1 MFWIKLAL
9 IIIWFLAGLLL
20 FAKDI
25 IVDFPFLKPI
35 LEKFGFLGASTSKS
49 KVVKVAPPVKLVKVI
64 NPEPPVKVVKP
75 VKVTKVI
82 KTEPLVKVVKPDPI
96 PEPKEEII
104 EEDNALENV
113 QIFKKKI
120 KARTTWYASLTE
132 AEKIEFRGYFVDD
145 ADTHLVKDLVYKLN
159 GNNDAFFE
167 RVFNFIYVYRK
178 LISSSLLQKLT
189 DELLF
194 FAENDPEVQ
203 TLIYEAATRVAYY
216 RRKDKAMLAYAENL
230 ARLDVALQQG
240 VLKAKG
246 KYVYSFTRLAIIL
259 ERKGETKEALEL
271 VEDALKRQLTDRTK
285 TGYEGRKIRLQKRLT
300 K

>member
-1 MFWIKLAL
+1 MFWIKVAL
-9 IIIWFLAGLLL
+9 IAVWFLAGLLL

-25 IVDFPFLKPI
+25 IVDFPFLKPVFEI
-35 LEKFGFLGASTSKS
+35 LGILKSSKT
-49 KVVKVAPPVKLVKVI
+49 KAKPVPPVKAVA
-64 NPEPPVKVVKP
+64 VVKP
-75 VKVTKVI
+75 VA
-82 KTEPLVKVVKPDPI
+82 PVKVAKPKPI
-96 PEPKEEII
+96 AEPKEEAV

-113 QIFKKKI
+113 QIFKNKI

-132 AEKIEFRGYFVDD
+132 EEKTEFRSYFVDD
-145 ADTHLVKDLVYKLN
+145 VETHLVKDLVYKLN

-167 RVFNFIYVYRK
+167 RVFNFIYAYRK
-178 LISSSLLQKLT
+178 LISTSLLQKLT

-194 FAENDPEVQ
+194 FAENDAEVQ
-203 TLIYEAATRVAYY
+203 TLVYEAATRVAYY
-216 RRKDKAMLAYAENL
+216 RRKDKAMLAYAEKL

-259 ERKGETKEALEL
+259 ERKGETKEALAL

-285 TGYEGRKIRLQKRLT
+285 TGYAGRKVRLEKRLA

>member
-1 MFWIKLAL
+1 MFWIKVAL
-9 IIIWFLAGLLL
+9 IAVWFLAGLLL

-25 IVDFPFLKPI
+25 LVDFPFLKPI
-35 LEKFGFLGASTSKS
+35 FEILGVLKGTKTEKTKEKA
-49 KVVKVAPPVKLVKVI
+49 VAPVKNVA
-64 NPEPPVKVVKP
+64 VVKP
-75 VKVTKVI
+75 VA
-82 KTEPLVKVVKPDPI
+82 PVKVAKPKPI
-96 PEPKEEII
+96 PEPKEEAV

-113 QIFKKKI
+113 QIFKNKI

-132 AEKIEFRGYFVDD
+132 AEKSEFRSYFVDEV
-145 ADTHLVKDLVYKLN
+145 DTHLVKDLVYKLN

-167 RVFNFIYVYRK
+167 RVFNFIYAYRK

-194 FAENDPEVQ
+194 FAENDADVQ
-203 TLIYEAATRVAYY
+203 TLVYEAATRVAYY
-216 RRKDKAMLAYAENL
+216 RRKDKTMIAYAEKL

-240 VLKAKG
+240 TLKTKG

-259 ERKGETKEALEL
+259 ERKGETKEALAL

-285 TGYEGRKIRLQKRLT
+285 TGYEGRKVRLEKRLA

>member
-1 MFWIKLAL
+1 MFWIKLVL
-9 IIIWFLAGLLL
+9 IIVWFIAGLLL
-20 FAKDI
+20 FAKDVI
-25 IVDFPFLKPI
+25 SNFPFLKPVFEI
-35 LEKFGFLGASTSKS
+35 LGVLEKKTVKT
-49 KVVKVAPPVKLVKVI
+49 KVLKTENPVKAKSVSKAR
-64 NPEPPVKVVKP
+64 PPVKVVK
-75 VKVTKVI
+75 TQA
-82 KTEPLVKVVKPDPI
+82 I
-96 PEPKEEII
+96 PEPKEETV

-113 QIFKKKI
+113 QIFKNKI

-132 AEKIEFRGYFVDD
+132 AEKSEFRSYFVDD

-167 RVFNFIYVYRK
+167 RVFNYIYVYRK

-194 FAENDPEVQ
+194 FAGSDAEVQ

-216 RRKDKAMLAYAENL
+216 RRKDKSMLEYAEKL

-259 ERKGETKEALEL
+259 ERKGETKEALAL
-271 VEDALKRQLTDRTK
+271 VEDALKRQLIDRTK
-285 TGYEGRKIRLQKRLT
+285 SGYEGRKVRLNKRLS

>member
-9 IIIWFLAGLLL
+9 IIVWFLAGLLL
-20 FAKDI
+20 FAKDV

-35 LEKFGFLGASTSKS
+35 FESLGLLGDRPVKT
-49 KVVKVAPPVKLVKVI
+49 KVVKVAPPVKVVKVVT
-64 NPEPPVKVVKP
+64 PTPPVKVVKP
-75 VKVTKVI
+75 
-82 KTEPLVKVVKPDPI
+82 EPI
-96 PEPKEEII
+96 PEPKEEAV

-113 QIFKKKI
+113 QIFKTKI

-132 AEKIEFRGYFVDD
+132 AEKTEFRSYFVDD
-145 ADTHLVKDLVYKLN
+145 APTHLVKELVYKLN

-167 RVFNFIYVYRK
+167 RVFNYIYVYRK
-178 LISSSLLQKLT
+178 VISYSLLQKLT

-194 FAENDPEVQ
+194 FAENDADVQ
-203 TLIYEAATRVAYY
+203 TLVYEAATRVAYY
-216 RRKDKAMLAYAENL
+216 RRKDKAMLAYAEKL

-240 VLKAKG
+240 VLKAKD

-259 ERKGETKEALEL
+259 ERKGEAKEALTI
-271 VEDALKRQLTDRTK
+271 VNDALARKLSDRTK
-285 TGYEGRKIRLQKRLT
+285 TGYEGRKVRLQKRLA

>member
-1 MFWIKLAL
+1 MFWIKVAL
-9 IIIWFLAGLLL
+9 IAVWFLAGLLL

-25 IVDFPFLKPI
+25 IVDFPFLKPVFEI
-35 LEKFGFLGASTSKS
+35 LGILKSSKT
-49 KVVKVAPPVKLVKVI
+49 KAKTVPPVKAVA
-64 NPEPPVKVVKP
+64 VVKP
-75 VKVTKVI
+75 VA
-82 KTEPLVKVVKPDPI
+82 PVKVAKPKPI
-96 PEPKEEII
+96 AEPKEEAV

-113 QIFKKKI
+113 QIFKNKI

-132 AEKIEFRGYFVDD
+132 EEKTEFRSYFVDD
-145 ADTHLVKDLVYKLN
+145 VETHLVKDLVYKLN

-167 RVFNFIYVYRK
+167 RVFNFIYAYRK
-178 LISSSLLQKLT
+178 LISTSLLQKLT

-194 FAENDPEVQ
+194 FAENDAEVQ
-203 TLIYEAATRVAYY
+203 TLVYEAATRVAYY
-216 RRKDKAMLAYAENL
+216 RRKDKAMLAYAEKL

-259 ERKGETKEALEL
+259 ERKGETKEALAL

-285 TGYEGRKIRLQKRLT
+285 TGYAGRKVRLEKRLA

>member
-9 IIIWFLAGLLL
+9 IIVWFLAGLLL
-20 FAKDI
+20 FAKDV

-35 LEKFGFLGASTSKS
+35 FNGLGLLGDRPVKT
-49 KVVKVAPPVKLVKVI
+49 KVVKVTKVVAPT
-64 NPEPPVKVVKP
+64 PPVKVVKP
-75 VKVTKVI
+75 
-82 KTEPLVKVVKPDPI
+82 
-96 PEPKEEII
+96 EPKEEAV

-113 QIFKKKI
+113 QIFKTKI

-132 AEKIEFRGYFVDD
+132 AEKTEFRSYFVDE
-145 ADTHLVKDLVYKLN
+145 APTHLVKELVYKLN

-167 RVFNFIYVYRK
+167 RVFNYIYVYRK
-178 LISSSLLQKLT
+178 VISYSLLEKLT

-194 FAENDPEVQ
+194 FAANDADVQ
-203 TLIYEAATRVAYY
+203 TLVYEAATRVAYY
-216 RRKDKAMLAYAENL
+216 RRKDKAMLAYAEKL

-240 VLKAKG
+240 VLKAKD

-259 ERKGETKEALEL
+259 ERKGETKEALTI
-271 VEDALKRQLTDRTK
+271 VNDALARKLTDRTK
-285 TGYEGRKIRLQKRLT
+285 TGYEGRKVRLQKRLA

>member
-1 MFWIKLAL
+1 MFWIKVAL
-9 IIIWFLAGLLL
+9 IAVWFLAGLLL

-25 IVDFPFLKPI
+25 IVDFPFLKPVFEI
-35 LEKFGFLGASTSKS
+35 LGILKSSKT
-49 KVVKVAPPVKLVKVI
+49 KAKTVPLVKAVA
-64 NPEPPVKVVKP
+64 VVKP
-75 VKVTKVI
+75 VA
-82 KTEPLVKVVKPDPI
+82 PVKVAKPKPI
-96 PEPKEEII
+96 AEPKEEAV

-113 QIFKKKI
+113 QIFKNKI

-132 AEKIEFRGYFVDD
+132 EEKTEFRSYFVDD
-145 ADTHLVKDLVYKLN
+145 VETHLVKDLVYKLN

-167 RVFNFIYVYRK
+167 RVFNFIYAYRK
-178 LISSSLLQKLT
+178 LISTSLLQKLT

-194 FAENDPEVQ
+194 FAENDAEVQ
-203 TLIYEAATRVAYY
+203 TLVYEAATRVAYY
-216 RRKDKAMLAYAENL
+216 RRKDKAMLAYAEKL

-259 ERKGETKEALEL
+259 ERKGETKEALAL

-285 TGYEGRKIRLQKRLT
+285 TGYAGRKVRLEKRLA

>member
-9 IIIWFLAGLLL
+9 IIVWFIAGLLL
-20 FAKDI
+20 FAKDV
-25 IVDFPFLKPI
+25 IVEFPFLKSI
-35 LEKFGFLGASTSKS
+35 FEKLGLLGSKPAKV
-49 KVVKVAPPVKLVKVI
+49 KVVKAQ
-64 NPEPPVKVVKP
+64 PPVKVVK
-75 VKVTKVI
+75 
-82 KTEPLVKVVKPDPI
+82 VVKPEPI
-96 PEPKEEII
+96 PEPKEEAV

-113 QIFKKKI
+113 QIFKTKI

-132 AEKIEFRGYFVDD
+132 AEKTEFRSYFVDD

-194 FAENDPEVQ
+194 FAENDADVQ
-203 TLIYEAATRVAYY
+203 TLVYEAATRVAYY
-216 RRKDKAMLAYAENL
+216 RRKDKAMLAYAEKL

-259 ERKGETKEALEL
+259 ERKGETKEALAL

-285 TGYEGRKIRLQKRLT
+285 TGYEGRKVRLAKRLA

>member
-1 MFWIKLAL
+1 MFWIKLSL
-9 IIIWFLAGLLL
+9 IVVWFIAGLFL
-20 FAKDI
+20 FAKDVL
-25 IVDFPFLKPI
+25 VDFPFLKPVF
-35 LEKFGFLGASTSKS
+35 EALGLLGTSK
-49 KVVKVAPPVKLVKVI
+49 KKAVKPAPAVVKPTAVKPVAVKKPVAKPKTVAK
-64 NPEPPVKVVKP
+64 PKPAPVKV
-75 VKVTKVI
+75 
-82 KTEPLVKVVKPDPI
+82 E
-96 PEPKEEII
+96 KEEPV

-120 KARTTWYASLTE
+120 TARTTWYASLTE
-132 AEKIEFRGYFVDD
+132 AEKTEFRSYFVDD

-167 RVFNFIYVYRK
+167 NVFRFIYVYRK
-178 LISSSLLQKLT
+178 LISSNLLEKLT

-194 FAENDPEVQ
+194 FAENDAETL

-216 RRKDKAMLAYAENL
+216 RRKDKAMLAYAEKL

-240 VLKAKG
+240 TLNAKS

-259 ERKGETKEALEL
+259 ERKGQINEALAL
-271 VEDALKRQLTDRTK
+271 VEDALGRKLTDRTK
-285 TGYEGRKIRLQKRLT
+285 TGYEGRKVRLQKRLA

>member
-1 MFWIKLAL
+1 MFWIKLSL
-9 IIIWFLAGLLL
+9 VVVWFIAGLLL
-20 FAKDI
+20 FAKDVL
-25 IVDFPFLKPI
+25 VDFPFLKPVF
-35 LEKFGFLGASTSKS
+35 EALGLLGTSKK
-49 KVVKVAPPVKLVKVI
+49 KVVRPAPAVVKPTAVKPVAVKKPVAKPKTVAK
-64 NPEPPVKVVKP
+64 PKPAPVKV
-75 VKVTKVI
+75 
-82 KTEPLVKVVKPDPI
+82 E
-96 PEPKEEII
+96 KEEPV

-120 KARTTWYASLTE
+120 TARTTWYASLTE
-132 AEKIEFRGYFVDD
+132 AEKTEFRSYFVDD

-167 RVFNFIYVYRK
+167 NVFRFIYVYRK
-178 LISSSLLQKLT
+178 LISSNLLEKLT

-194 FAENDPEVQ
+194 FAENDAETL

-216 RRKDKAMLAYAENL
+216 RRKDKTMLAYAEKL

-240 VLKAKG
+240 TLNAKS

-259 ERKGETKEALEL
+259 ERKGQINEALAL
-271 VEDALKRQLTDRTK
+271 VEDALGRKLTDRTK
-285 TGYEGRKIRLQKRLT
+285 TGYEGRKVRLQKRLA

>member
-1 MFWIKLAL
+1 MFWIKVAL
-9 IIIWFLAGLLL
+9 IAVWFLAGLLL

-25 IVDFPFLKPI
+25 IVDFPFLKPVFEI
-35 LEKFGFLGASTSKS
+35 LGILKGSKT
-49 KVVKVAPPVKLVKVI
+49 KAKTVPPVKAVA
-64 NPEPPVKVVKP
+64 VVKP
-75 VKVTKVI
+75 VA
-82 KTEPLVKVVKPDPI
+82 PVKVAKPKPI
-96 PEPKEEII
+96 VEPKEEAV

-113 QIFKKKI
+113 QIFKNKI

-132 AEKIEFRGYFVDD
+132 EEKTEFRSYFVDD
-145 ADTHLVKDLVYKLN
+145 VETHLVKDLVYKLN

-167 RVFNFIYVYRK
+167 RVFNFIYAYRK
-178 LISSSLLQKLT
+178 LISTSLLQKLT

-194 FAENDPEVQ
+194 FAENDAEVQ
-203 TLIYEAATRVAYY
+203 TLVYEAATRVAYY
-216 RRKDKAMLAYAENL
+216 RRKDKAMLAYAEKL

-259 ERKGETKEALEL
+259 ERKGETKEALAL

-285 TGYEGRKIRLQKRLT
+285 TGYAGRKVRLEKRLA

>member
-1 MFWIKLAL
+1 MFWIKLSL
-9 IIIWFLAGLLL
+9 IVVWFIAGLLL
-20 FAKDI
+20 FAKDVL
-25 IVDFPFLKPI
+25 VDFPFLKPVF
-35 LEKFGFLGASTSKS
+35 EALGLLGTSKRKAVKS
-49 KVVKVAPPVKLVKVI
+49 APAVVKPTAVKPVAVKKPVAKPKTVAK
-64 NPEPPVKVVKP
+64 PKPAPVKV
-75 VKVTKVI
+75 
-82 KTEPLVKVVKPDPI
+82 E
-96 PEPKEEII
+96 KEEPV

-120 KARTTWYASLTE
+120 TARTTWYASLTE
-132 AEKIEFRGYFVDD
+132 AEKTEFRSYFVDD

-167 RVFNFIYVYRK
+167 NVFRFIYVYRK
-178 LISSSLLQKLT
+178 LISSNLLEKLT

-194 FAENDPEVQ
+194 FAENDAETL

-216 RRKDKAMLAYAENL
+216 RRKDKAMLAYAEKL

-240 VLKAKG
+240 TLNAKS

-259 ERKGETKEALEL
+259 ERKGQINEALAL
-271 VEDALKRQLTDRTK
+271 VEDALGRKLTDRTK
-285 TGYEGRKIRLQKRLT
+285 TGYEGRKVRLQKRLA

>member
-9 IIIWFLAGLLL
+9 IVVWFVAGLFL
-20 FAKDI
+20 FAKD
-25 IVDFPFLKPI
+25 VVTDVPLLKPVF
-35 LEKFGFLGASTSKS
+35 ESLGLLGTKKVNKPVAVK
-49 KVVKVAPPVKLVKVI
+49 KVVVK
-64 NPEPPVKVVKP
+64 PAPVKVVAKPAPTPKP
-75 VKVTKVI
+75 VKV
-82 KTEPLVKVVKPDPI
+82 E
-96 PEPKEEII
+96 KEEVV

-120 KARTTWYASLTE
+120 TARTTWYASLTE
-132 AEKIEFRGYFVDD
+132 AEKTEFRSYFVDD

-167 RVFNFIYVYRK
+167 RVFNYIYVYRK
-178 LISSSLLQKLT
+178 LISYGLLQKLT

-194 FAENDPEVQ
+194 FAENDSEVQ
-203 TLIYEAATRVAYY
+203 TLVYEAATRVAYY
-216 RRKDKAMLAYAENL
+216 RRKDKAMLTYAEKL

-240 VLKAKG
+240 TLNARN

-259 ERKGETKEALEL
+259 ERKGDIKEALAI
-271 VEDALKRQLTDRTK
+271 VQDALARKLTDRTK
-285 TGYEGRKIRLQKRLT
+285 TGYEGRKVRLEKRLA

>member
-1 MFWIKLAL
+1 MFWIKVAL
-9 IIIWFLAGLLL
+9 IAVWFLAGLLL

-25 IVDFPFLKPI
+25 LVDFPFLKPI
-35 LEKFGFLGASTSKS
+35 FEILGILKGTKTEKTKEKA
-49 KVVKVAPPVKLVKVI
+49 VAPVKNVA
-64 NPEPPVKVVKP
+64 VVKP
-75 VKVTKVI
+75 VA
-82 KTEPLVKVVKPDPI
+82 PVKVAKPKPT
-96 PEPKEEII
+96 PEPKEEAV

-113 QIFKKKI
+113 QIFKNKI

-132 AEKIEFRGYFVDD
+132 AEKSEFRSYFVDEV
-145 ADTHLVKDLVYKLN
+145 DTHLVKDLIYKLN

-167 RVFNFIYVYRK
+167 RVFNFIYAYRK

-194 FAENDPEVQ
+194 FAENDADVQ
-203 TLIYEAATRVAYY
+203 TLVYEAATRVAYY
-216 RRKDKAMLAYAENL
+216 RRKDKAMIAYAEKL

-240 VLKAKG
+240 TLKTKG

-259 ERKGETKEALEL
+259 ERKGETKEALAL

-285 TGYEGRKIRLQKRLT
+285 TGYEGRKVRLEKRLA